1 MPFSTHRPLPA
12 EIKKLQDRI
21 EAKAAEYGLDF
32 FDTVFEMVDYDEM
45 SMLAAYGGFP
55 VRYPHWRFG
64 AEYDEMMKSYS
75 YGLSKIYEM
84 VINTDPCYAYLLT
97 ANELADQK
105 LVIAHVYGHCDFF
118 KQNAWFSKTNRRMLD
133 QMANHAARIN
143 RYVDRFGYEEVERF
157 IDRCLSVE
165 DLIDPHL
172 PFATPREERARHAEE
187 QRKRREQAPPA
198 DRFEAKPYMDEFVN
212 PRETLEKQ
220 DRERRDRDEAERDAR
235 RFPARPERDV
245 LLFLLDRA
253 PLKDWQH
260 DVLSIVRDEAYYY
273 FPQGQTKIM
282 NEGWA
287 CTHMRTPVFSDR
299 GLVPMG
305 EVVDRQK
312 TGGRQAVGDGS
323 AVRGVYDSHVIA
335 DVETVTLRTR
345 RGLELTGSTNHR
357 VLAADGKTWVRL
369 DELAVKDRLAVAAGG
384 VWPTAEV
391 AIDWTVPERVT
402 LANVADTARV
412 PLSEVHRVRYGF
424 GRSEHAPAIR
434 TALLAFDTPSNQAL
448 PTCHQRRTK
457 IAVPPVCDERLANFL
472 GHLVGD
478 GHISRVKRQL
488 GLTTGDAESADR
500 FADLAEDL
508 FDVRPV
514 VKADREGMRL
524 RVLIHSE
531 TLADFLVDGLGLTSG
546 RSAERKHVP
555 DCVLRSP
562 KAVVAAFLR
571 GLFDADGYAGK
582 QGAILSSRSD
592 ELSSK
597 VQLLL
602 LNFGILSRRRRQ
614 RDGCWHVHVAGGSA
628 ATFER
633 EIGFGLTRKREALAE
648 YLGDRKWFKAEEW
661 TDEVASLTRGRGDV
675 YDISVESTHR
685 YAAAG
690 LINHNSYW
698 HTTIMTQFALDP
710 SEVVTYADHHS
721 GTMAASPQ
729 RLNPYKLGIELFRD
743 IEERWDKGQFGP
755 DWEACDSMRAKETWD
770 RELGGG
776 RDKIFEVRKVHND
789 ITFIE
794 EFLTPEFCAKHK
806 MFSFAYNDA
815 TDYYEIAS
823 REFGKIK
830 KQLLTSLTNHGRPVI
845 RVLDGNH
852 RNRGELL
859 LGHDWGGVELRQDW
873 AKAVLTNLS
882 ELWGRPVNLDTIVE
896 EQPAVMFC
904 DRGEFEVIPKNPRG
918 RTRARLA
925 ARLERAVVSRSS

>member
-12 EIKKLQDRI
+12 NIRKLQESI

-32 FDTVFEMVDYDEM
+32 FPTVFEMVDYDEM

-118 KQNAWFSKTNRRMLD
+118 KCNAWFSKTNRRMLD

-143 RYVDRFGYEEVERF
+143 RYVDRFGYQEVEEF

-172 PFATPREERARHAEE
+172 PFATPREEVARHEE
-187 QRKRREQAPPA
+187 EVRKSREDSPPD
-198 DRFEAKPYMDEFVN
+198 DRFAAKRYMDAFVN
-212 PRETLEKQ
+212 PREELERRG
-220 DRERRDRDEAERDAR
+220 RERKEQDEAARDRR
-235 RFPARPERDV
+235 RLPERPERDV
-245 LLFLLDRA
+245 LLFLLEHA

-260 DVLSIVRDEAYYY
+260 DVLSIIRDEAYYY
-273 FPQGQTKIM
+273 FPQGQTKVM

-287 CTHMRTPVFSDR
+287 CAHPCTPVPTAR
-299 GLVPMG
+299 GLITLR
-305 EVVDRQK
+305 EVVEAEKAGSAPR
-312 TGGRQAVGDGS
+312 VGDG
-323 AVRGVYDSHVIA
+323 AELRGVYDSHIVR
-335 DVETVTLRTR
+335 DVETITLRTR
-345 RGLELTGSTNHR
+345 RGFELIASTNHR
-357 VLAADGKTWVRL
+357 VLAADGETWRRM
-369 DELAVKDRLAVAAGG
+369 DELVEQDRLTLARGSI
-384 VWPTAEV
+384 WPTDLV
-391 AIDWTVPERVT
+391 PLDWRQVRKVT
-402 LANVADTARV
+402 LADVA
-412 PLSEVHRVRYGF
+412 SEAGVSLYTVRRHRAGNLTRNG
-424 GRSEHAPAIR
+424 PAIGA
-434 TALLAFDTPSNQAL
+434 ALAAYETPRNLALSCNHNKKADIT
-448 PTCHQRRTK
+448 
-457 IAVPPVCDERLANFL
+457 VPPVCDERLAEFL
-472 GHLVGD
+472 GLLVGD

-488 GLTTGDAESADR
+488 GLTTGDAESADL
-500 FADLAEDL
+500 FATLAENL
-508 FDVRPV
+508 FGVRPV
-514 VKADREGMRL
+514 VKCDREGMRL
-524 RVLIHSE
+524 RVLVHSE

-546 RSAERKHVP
+546 RSAEKKRVP

-582 QGAILSSRSD
+582 QGVILSSRSG
-592 ELSSK
+592 EISSK

-602 LNFGILSRRRRQ
+602 LNMGVLTRRRRQ
-614 RDGCWHVHVAGGSA
+614 GDGCWHVHVAGASA

-633 EIGFGLTRKREALAE
+633 EVGFNLPRKRAALAE
-648 YLGDRKWFKAEEW
+648 YLSDRRWFKAEEW
-661 TDEVASLTRGRGDV
+661 TDEVASLKRGRGDV
-675 YDISVESTHR
+675 YDISVETTHR

-690 LINHNSYW
+690 LVNHNSYW

-710 SEVVTYADHHS
+710 SEVITYADHHS
-721 GTMAASPQ
+721 GTMATSPQ

-743 IEERWDKGQFGP
+743 IEERWDRGQFGP
-755 DWEACDSMRAKETWD
+755 EWEACDSMHAKETWD
-770 RELGGG
+770 RGLGLG
-776 RDKIFEVRKVHND
+776 REKIFEVRRVHND

-794 EFLTPEFCAKHK
+794 EFLTPEFCQKHK

-815 TDYYEIAS
+815 NDHYEIAS
-823 REFGKIK
+823 REFEKIK
-830 KQLLTSLTNHGRPVI
+830 RQLLTNLTNHGRPVI
-845 RVLDGNH
+845 RVLDGNY

-873 AKAVLTNLS
+873 ARAVLSNLS
-882 ELWGRPVNLDTIVE
+882 QLWGRPVNLETTVD
-896 EQPAVMFC
+896 EQPAVLYC
-904 DRGEFEVIPKNPRG
+904 DGKEFDVTPRSP
-918 RTRARLA
+918 RRRP
-925 ARLERAVVSRSS
+925 